1 MKENFEIAMNV
12 FIFGYDILLFRMF
25 DTIRNTIS
33 QFQDHEWIILIVVV
47 AVFLIRLLYLILFT
61 GKILFAKNNV
71 AGEPQALS
79 LILTFR
85 NEEDNLGK
93 NLPAVLNIGQGN
105 FEVIA
110 VDDFSTDNS
119 MIVLGALKERYE
131 RLRYSSISQETW
143 FSVKMAQ
150 NIALKAAKNRWV
162 MVIPPSVCEYSD
174 HWISAVSSSVTEKSD
189 IVVNYSNVKHDGS
202 FYNRLYRA
210 ELFSQQLRSFGFI
223 LNGLPYVVS
232 EDNVAFRKD
241 RYFLTGGYREKV
253 KESYANLEL
262 LINSFIKKKNTR
274 LVFSP
279 DTVVLRNEV
288 INKINFYDLLKKEIQ
303 IRKYLPFLRR
313 IFITLDEFTGCLF
326 LPVAVILY
334 IFMPD
339 LWVPLVTVLGLTV
352 FFKMFIIKKALSRLK
367 ERKLFLTSLIYG
379 LFFPC
384 YKLGYRFYYNYYSRR
399 KKWKSK
405 R

>member
-1 MKENFEIAMNV
+1 
-12 FIFGYDILLFRMF
+12 MF
-25 DTIRNTIS
+25 DTIRDALS
-33 QFQDHEWIILIVVV
+33 QLQNHEWLILIVFGGI
-47 AVFLIRLLYLILFT
+47 FLARLLYFILFT
-61 GKILFAKNNV
+61 GKILFAKNNIH
-71 AGEPQALS
+71 GEPHALS

-85 NEEDNLGK
+85 NEEQNLWK
-93 NLPAVLNIGQGN
+93 NLPAVLNIRKGN
-105 FEVIA
+105 FEVVA
-110 VDDFSTDNS
+110 VDDFSLDNS

-131 RLRYSSISQETW
+131 RLRYSSINQETW

-174 HWISAVSSSVTEKSD
+174 RWISTISSSVTEKSD

-210 ELFSQQLRSFGFI
+210 EFFSQQLRSFGFI

-232 EDNVAFRKD
+232 EDNIAFKKD
-241 RYFLTGGYREKV
+241 MYFLTGGYREKV

-288 INKINFYDLLKKEIQ
+288 IKKINFFDLLKKEIQ
-303 IRKYLPFLRR
+303 IRKYLPFLKG
-313 IFITLDEFTGCLF
+313 IFISLEEFTGCLF

-334 IFMPD
+334 IFIPD
-339 LWVPLVTVLGLTV
+339 LWIPLVVVLGLTV
-352 FFKMFIIKKALSRLK
+352 FFKMFIIKKVLSRLK

-384 YKLGYRFYYNYYSRR
+384 YKLIYRYYYNYHIRR